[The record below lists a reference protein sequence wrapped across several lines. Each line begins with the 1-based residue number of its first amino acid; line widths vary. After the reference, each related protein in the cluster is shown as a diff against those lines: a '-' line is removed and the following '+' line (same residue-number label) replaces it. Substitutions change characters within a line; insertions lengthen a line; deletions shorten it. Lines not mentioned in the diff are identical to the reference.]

1 MLELVIYPSA
11 ARPTKRYIF
20 TARRTTCRDGQAA
33 VERRLLCAVR
43 RELQGLP
50 AELGF
55 GLQLLLGMQ
64 CSSSYET
71 MHNLAPPISC
81 LIVRASKK

>member
-33 VERRLLCAVR
+33 VERRLLCAVW
-43 RELQGLP
+43 RELQG
-50 AELGF
+50 
-55 GLQLLLGMQ
+55 
-64 CSSSYET
+64 
-71 MHNLAPPISC
+71 
-81 LIVRASKK
+81 